1 MDANGEVR
9 FPLVRAR
16 CLGLNRSVLDFD
28 SCYLAVTAR
37 DARFDG
43 RFFTGVTSTGIY
55 CRPIC
60 PARTPARRN
69 VTFFADAA
77 AAEGAGFRP
86 CKRCRPEA
94 GPGSPDWDV
103 RGDLVGRALRLIDDG
118 LIDEHGVRGL
128 ARRLAVT
135 ERHLHRLFVEEL
147 GASPLAV
154 ARHRR
159 LRLARRL
166 LAETGMPVTDVAFAS
181 GFGSVRQFNAS
192 MRETYGLAPSELRG
206 NGRGN
211 GHGHGHGNGH
221 GNGHGRR
228 AGHRPGPDTDA
239 APDSGAGHGPA
250 RPATLE
256 LRLAVR
262 PPYDPDAL
270 LSFLSARAIPGVE
283 EVSAGRYAR
292 TVADDPGSSSG
303 SRSGT
308 GAGSGS
314 GAAGAGTVELLT
326 RADHVLL
333 RADVPGLRGVAR
345 LVARCRRLFDLDAD
359 SSAVN
364 DVLTAD
370 PLLAPLVAARPGL
383 RVPGAYDGFELAVR
397 AVLGQQVSVAAA
409 STLAGRLAARCG
421 VPVTPATTG
430 GPTRLFPTAAQVA
443 EADLSGLGLT
453 GQRQRTLHALAAA
466 AAAGDLDLDGGAD
479 PAETAER
486 LLAVPGIG
494 PWTVGYVAMRALGD
508 PDAFPVTDLGLRH
521 AFDALGGDASDRGPL
536 AERAEA
542 WRPWRAYAAMHLW
555 TSLTEGKTP

>member
-1 MDANGEVR
+1 
-9 FPLVRAR
+9 
-16 CLGLNRSVLDFD
+16 LNRIVLDFD
-28 SCYLAVTAR
+28 SCYRAVTAR

-43 RFFTGVTSTGIY
+43 RFYTGVTSTGIY
-55 CRPIC
+55 CRPVC

-69 VTFFADAA
+69 VTFFTDAA

-94 GPGSPDWDV
+94 CPGSPDWDF

-135 ERHLHRLFVEEL
+135 ERHLHRLFADEL
-147 GASPLAV
+147 GAPPLAV

-166 LAETGMPVTDVAFAS
+166 LAETAMPVTDVAFAS

-192 MRETYGLAPSELRG
+192 VRDTYGLAPSELRG
-206 NGRGN
+206 PGRG
-211 GHGHGHGNGH
+211 
-221 GNGHGRR
+221 
-228 AGHRPGPDTDA
+228 PT
-239 APDSGAGHGPA
+239 
-250 RPATLE
+250 RPAALE

-262 PPYDPDAL
+262 PPYDPHAL
-270 LSFLSARAIPGVE
+270 LTFLAARAIPGVE
-283 EVSAGRYAR
+283 EVEVAAGRYAR
-292 TVADDPGSSSG
+292 TVPEEQG
-303 SRSGT
+303 
-308 GAGSGS
+308 
-314 GAAGAGTVELLT
+314 AGAGTIELLA
-326 RADHVLL
+326 RDDHVLL
-333 RADVPGLRGVAR
+333 RAGVPGLRGVAR

-359 SSAVN
+359 SCAVN
-364 DVLTAD
+364 DVLAAD
-370 PLLAPLVAARPGL
+370 PLLAPLVSARPGL
-383 RVPGAYDGFELAVR
+383 RVPGAYDGFELAIR

-409 STLAGRLAARCG
+409 STLAGRLVARCG
-421 VPVTPATTG
+421 VPLAGATPG
-430 GPTRLFPTAAQVA
+430 GLTHLFPTAAQVA

-453 GQRQRTLHALAAA
+453 GQRLRTLRALATAV
-466 AAAGDLDLDGGAD
+466 AAGDIDLDGGAD

-508 PDAFPVTDLGLRH
+508 PDAFPVADLGLRH
-521 AFDALGGDASDRGPL
+521 AFEALDPGGRLP
-536 AERAEA
+536 ERTEK

-555 TSLTEGKTP
+555 TSLTDGHQPRSLPDGRLPELMRNAP

>member
-1 MDANGEVR
+1 M
-9 FPLVRAR
+9 
-16 CLGLNRSVLDFD
+16 LDFD
-28 SCYLAVTAR
+28 FCYRAVTAR
-37 DARFDG
+37 DSRFDG

-69 VTFFADAA
+69 VTFFTDAA

-94 GPGSPDWDV
+94 GPGSPDWDF
-103 RGDLVGRALRLIDDG
+103 RGDLVGRALRLIDEG
-118 LIDEHGVRGL
+118 VIDELGVLGL
-128 ARRLAVT
+128 AQRLAVT
-135 ERHLHRLFVEEL
+135 ERHLHRLFVDEL
-147 GASPLAV
+147 GTPPLAV

-166 LAETGMPVTDVAFAS
+166 LAETAMPVTDVAFAS

-192 MRETYGLAPSELRG
+192 VRDTYGLAPSELRG
-206 NGRGN
+206 PGR
-211 GHGHGHGNGH
+211 
-221 GNGHGRR
+221 
-228 AGHRPGPDTDA
+228 
-239 APDSGAGHGPA
+239 GPA

-262 PPYDPDAL
+262 PPYDPGAL
-270 LSFLSARAIPGVE
+270 LAFLAARAIPGVE

-292 TVADDPGSSSG
+292 TVADDPGS
-303 SRSGT
+303 
-308 GAGSGS
+308 
-314 GAAGAGTVELLT
+314 GAAGAGTIELLT
-326 RADHVLL
+326 RTDHVLL
-333 RADVPGLRGVAR
+333 RAGVPGLRGVAR

-359 SSAVN
+359 SCAVN

-409 STLAGRLAARCG
+409 STLAGRLVARCG
-421 VPVTPATTG
+421 VPLGAG
-430 GPTRLFPTAAQVA
+430 GLTHLFPTAAQVA
-443 EADLSGLGLT
+443 EADLDGLGLT
-453 GQRQRTLHALAAA
+453 GQRRRTLRALATTVAS
-466 AAAGDLDLDGGAD
+466 GELDLDGGAD

-508 PDAFPVTDLGLRH
+508 PDAFPVTDLGLRR
-521 AFDALGGDASDRGPL
+521 AFDALDPGGDLP
-536 AERAEA
+536 ERAEK
-542 WRPWRAYAAMHLW
+542 WRPWRAYAALHLW
-555 TSLTEGKTP
+555 TSLTGLIERNSP